1 MTSLLRCGKR
11 NLDLSRPAVMG
22 ILNTTPDSFSDGG
35 QLQRDGAL
43 DLDSALA
50 RARDMVAA
58 GADILDIGGESTR
71 PGAEPVSVAEE
82 LRRVIPLVAAIDREL
97 DVVISVDTSTPEVMH
112 EAAAAG
118 AGLINDVRALQR
130 KGAMEA
136 AAATGLPVCL
146 MHMRGE
152 PKTMQQQTDYQSV
165 VAEVLDYLLGRAG
178 AAQQAGISAD
188 RILLDPGFGFAKSL
202 EQNLSLVR
210 HLPELA
216 KKGYPILVGMSRKSM
231 LGPITGR
238 DVDQRLAGSLAL
250 ALLAA
255 QSGAKIIRVHDVRE
269 TVDVLRVWSAVGSA
283 V

>member
-1 MTSLLRCGKR
+1 
-11 NLDLSRPAVMG
+11 MG

>member
-82 LRRVIPLVAAIDREL
+82 LRRVIPLVAAINREL

-152 PKTMQQQTDYQSV
+152 PKTMQQHTDYQAV
-165 VAEVLDYLLGRAG
+165 VADVLDYLMARADE
-178 AAQQAGISAD
+178 ARQAGIPAD

-210 HLPELA
+210 HLPELV

-231 LGPITGR
+231 LGAITGR